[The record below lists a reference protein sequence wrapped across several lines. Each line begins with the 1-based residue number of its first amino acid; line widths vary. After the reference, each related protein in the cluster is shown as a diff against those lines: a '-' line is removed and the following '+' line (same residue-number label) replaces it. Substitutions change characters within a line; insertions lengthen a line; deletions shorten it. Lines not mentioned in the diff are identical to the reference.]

1 MESKSTTQK
10 ILTQPVSS
18 KHRHWKGYNPK
29 NYTMRAILVDDEPDG
44 IRTLQK
50 MLERHCPHVTV
61 VATCNGAARAKE
73 QLELLRPDV
82 IFLDIQMPG
91 KSGLELLTELTES
104 SINEF
109 EVIFVTAH
117 NEYMLQ
123 ALQYSAADYLLKP
136 VDEDRLIEAVQ
147 RVEKR
152 LEAGKQEEWTETLLH
167 NLSKAGN
174 PSEMR
179 LCLPTL
185 KGFIVLKLDE
195 IVYCEAERSYTV
207 FHLAGNKTVTVSKS
221 LIEYD
226 TILKDTSFFRIHK
239 SFLINLH
246 HVREY
251 QRGEGGMVIM
261 SDNAE
266 IEVSRRKKEQFLLKV
281 KEIFR
286 Y

>member
-1 MESKSTTQK
+1 MQ
-10 ILTQPVSS
+10 
-18 KHRHWKGYNPK
+18 
-29 NYTMRAILVDDEPDG
+29 AILVDDEPDG

-50 MLERHCPHVTV
+50 LLQVHCPHVNV
-61 VATCNGAARAKE
+61 IATCHNVADAKQKIA
-73 QLELLRPDV
+73 QLNPDV
-82 IFLDIQMPG
+82 VFLDIQMPG
-91 KSGLELLTELTES
+91 KSGLELLTDLYVK
-104 SINEF
+104 EF

-152 LEAGKQEEWTETLLH
+152 LEAGKKDEHTKALLY
-167 NLSKAGN
+167 NLSKSGQ

-185 KGFIVLKLDE
+185 KGFTILKLEE
-195 IVYCEAERSYTV
+195 IIYCEAERSYTI
-207 FHLAGNKTVTVSKS
+207 FHLDGGKTVTVSKPLS
-221 LIEYD
+221 EYD
-226 TILKDTSFFRIHK
+226 DILQDTSFFRVHK
-239 SFLINLH
+239 SFLINLN
-246 HVREY
+246 HVKEY
-251 QRGEGGMVIM
+251 KRGEGGSVFM

-266 IEVSRRKKEQFLLKV
+266 IEVSRRKKDQFMMKV
-281 KEIFR
+281 KEVFK